1 MTLPIVALHG
11 FTGSPASFDAVRAL
25 LPTQLDWH
33 LPLLLGHGKPP
44 VALDLSAFEQEV
56 ERLARELPHGPCLL
70 VGYSLGA
77 RLALALGARYPER
90 VHAAIW
96 ISGRDGLLTEAER
109 QARRAQDAEHI
120 RLLEQTGLASF
131 VQAWEALPLFA
142 SQRALPEGVQR
153 RQRLERSGHTAAGLA
168 QSLRVTGLAEM
179 PYYGGALGAIHASVT
194 LLVGAADVAFCQH
207 AAAVVGNL
215 RNGNVTAL
223 PGAGHNLLLERPAE
237 VASAIERG
245 LQA

>member
-25 LPTQLDWH
+25 LPNQISWCV
-33 LPLLLGHGKPP
+33 PLLLGHGTPA

-56 ERLARELPHGPCLL
+56 ERLARELPGEPCLL

-77 RLALALGARYPER
+77 RLALALTALYPER
-90 VHAAIW
+90 VRAAIW
-96 ISGRDGLLTEAER
+96 ISGRDGLVTEDER
-109 QARRAQDAEHI
+109 RARRAQDGEHI
-120 RLLEQTGLASF
+120 RLLEQRGLASF
-131 VQAWEALPLFA
+131 VEAWEALPLFA
-142 SQRALPEGVQR
+142 SQRALPEGVRR
-153 RQRLERSGHTAAGLA
+153 RQRAERAGHTAAGLA
-168 QSLRVTGLAEM
+168 HSLRVTGLAEM
-179 PYYGGALGAIHASVT
+179 PHYGSALGAIHASVT
-194 LLVGAADVAFCQH
+194 LLVGAADLAFCQH
-207 AAAVVGNL
+207 ASAVVGKL

-223 PGAGHNLLLERPAE
+223 PGAGHNLLLERPDA